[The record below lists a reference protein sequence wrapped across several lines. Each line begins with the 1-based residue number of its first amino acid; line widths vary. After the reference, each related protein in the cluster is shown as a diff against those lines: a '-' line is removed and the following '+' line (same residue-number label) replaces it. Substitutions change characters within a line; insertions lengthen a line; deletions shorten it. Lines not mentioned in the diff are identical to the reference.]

1 MGGNQFLSC
10 TVNTIKHM
18 LVGVLSTLN
27 NPTLPFVLAGFMYEM
42 TCTTSPFCSMNE
54 SNPRRICT
62 SGTREPVA
70 RFSKIPVLSLHAFQR
85 CPPFYFVENHNG
97 DKCLRMI
104 ERLGL
109 DCLVNAGTPRKLSA
123 RILNGVKHGAIN
135 VHPGILPGY
144 RGCSCVEWAI
154 YNDDKVGNTAHFM
167 TEEYDQGPIIMSEW
181 YKFPK
186 NIDYQSIRVRT
197 YRAGFFLLGKVVSLV
212 AKSGMKP
219 CDGTPQPPGRYWNPI
234 PDDKMTIVLSKLSSG
249 KYRYA
254 CL

>member
-1 MGGNQFLSC
+1 
-10 TVNTIKHM
+10 M

-27 NPTLPFVLAGFMYEM
+27 NPTLPFVLAALYENDMYDVAVLLDERI
-42 TCTTSPFCSMNE
+42 E
-54 SNPRRICT
+54 SEKDLRIWDERT
-62 SGTREPVA
+62 GGAFQQDPGA
-70 RFSKIPVLSLHAFQR
+70 SLHAFQR
-85 CPPFYFVENHNG
+85 CPPFYFVGNHNG

-123 RILNGVKHGAIN
+123 RILDGIKHGTIN

-167 TEEYDQGPIIMSEW
+167 TEEYDQGPIIRSEW

-186 NIDYQSIRVRT
+186 NMDYQSIRVRV
-197 YRAGFFLLGKVVSLV
+197 YRDGFLLIGKVVSLV

-219 CDGTPQPPGRYWNPI
+219 CDGTPQLPGRYWNPI

-249 KYRYA
+249 NYRYA